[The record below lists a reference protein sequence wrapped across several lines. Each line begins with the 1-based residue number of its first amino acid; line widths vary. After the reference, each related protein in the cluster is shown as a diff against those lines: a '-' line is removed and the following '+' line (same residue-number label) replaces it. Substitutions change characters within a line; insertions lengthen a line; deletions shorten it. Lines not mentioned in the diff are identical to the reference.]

1 MAATSVPIPLNAEL
15 YGTVLSIPH
24 IDLYDMSGWGHLLRK
39 ANEPTVTEYESD
51 VWYGQL
57 TSVPNPKL
65 CLISYVFYLTA
76 VCITLVTDEKG

>member
-1 MAATSVPIPLNAEL
+1 MPIPLNAEL

-51 VWYGQL
+51 V
-57 TSVPNPKL
+57 
-65 CLISYVFYLTA
+65 
-76 VCITLVTDEKG
+76 